1 MGEIEHL
8 NGMLRGIRNVNRLIT
23 RETDRDRLLQ
33 GACENLVQT
42 LGYYNAW
49 IVLLDGVHSPLAF
62 AHAGFDGDFAPMAE
76 RLERGHLPSCAC
88 AALEH
93 PGVVAFSDPPAKCT
107 DCPLAPN
114 CHGRGAMIARLEHA
128 GKVHGLFTVSVPAD
142 FATDAEARDL
152 FAEVADDVALA
163 LHKLDL
169 EKRRALADKALRESE
184 ERYRDLLA
192 AVTAYRYTV
201 FFEGGVPAATEHGD
215 GCRNVTGFAPADL
228 EANPSLWF
236 EMIYEHDRHSVI
248 NAVKKV
254 VSGHETVVVEHR
266 VRRRDGAVRWVRDTM
281 VPHIEG
287 DGALTRYD
295 GLIED
300 ITDRKRAE
308 EAVAEERQRLLSVF
322 EALPEFVCVI
332 APDYSVQFAN
342 RRYRELFGDPDN
354 RPCYEVIEGRKKLRG
369 SCPTLE
375 VFRTG
380 QAHHWEWTSADGR
393 DYVIHDT
400 PFALNWGKPLVLELG
415 LDITNRKRAE
425 QEKARLESQ
434 LRQAQ
439 KMEAI
444 GTLAAGIAHDF
455 NNLLFSASGFT
466 ELALA
471 EVDKPSQAATYLGQ
485 VMIAHQRAAELV
497 KQILAFSRQSD
508 QERQPLRLQS
518 VLKEALRLLRA
529 SLPSTIGFRQDIDPS
544 TGFVLADPTEIH
556 QVIMNLCAN
565 AYQAMREKGG
575 LLAVSLKEVDVG
587 LEQAA
592 ADIHL
597 NPGRY
602 ACLTVADTGCGMDAK
617 VLGRVFE
624 PYFTTKG
631 PGEGTGM
638 GLSTVHGIVNSHQ
651 GAIHAY
657 SEPGQGATFRVYFPL
672 HVHETPTDR
681 EATPD
686 AGPVHGTERIL
697 FVDDEP
703 QIVMLGKRV
712 LEALGYDVQA
722 CTASLDALETF
733 RADPRQFDAVVT
745 DQTMPGLT
753 GMQLAKELL
762 KLRPD
767 LPIILCTGFS
777 EAATKAKVRE
787 AGIREYVNKP
797 VLTQDLAR
805 AIRRALADGPNQ
817 QGITSAA
824 GAHH

>member
-1 MGEIEHL
+1 M
-8 NGMLRGIRNVNRLIT
+8 
-23 RETDRDRLLQ
+23 
-33 GACENLVQT
+33 
-42 LGYYNAW
+42 
-49 IVLLDGVHSPLAF
+49 
-62 AHAGFDGDFAPMAE
+62 
-76 RLERGHLPSCAC
+76 
-88 AALEH
+88 
-93 PGVVAFSDPPAKCT
+93 
-107 DCPLAPN
+107 
-114 CHGRGAMIARLEHA
+114 
-128 GKVHGLFTVSVPAD
+128 
-142 FATDAEARDL
+142 
-152 FAEVADDVALA
+152 
-163 LHKLDL
+163 
-169 EKRRALADKALRESE
+169 
-184 ERYRDLLA
+184 
-192 AVTAYRYTV
+192 
-201 FFEGGVPAATEHGD
+201 
-215 GCRNVTGFAPADL
+215 
-228 EANPSLWF
+228 
-236 EMIYEHDRHSVI
+236 
-248 NAVKKV
+248 
-254 VSGHETVVVEHR
+254 
-266 VRRRDGAVRWVRDTM
+266 
-281 VPHIEG
+281 
-287 DGALTRYD
+287 TRYD

-342 RRYRELFGDPDN
+342 RRYGELFGDPHN
-354 RPCYEVIEGRKKLRG
+354 RPCCEVTKGCKKLRG
-369 SCPTLE
+369 SCPTFE
-375 VFRTG
+375 AFRTG
-380 QAHHWEWTSADGR
+380 QTQHWEWSSADGR

-400 PFALNWGKPLVLELG
+400 PFPLDGGKPFVLDIG

-439 KMEAI
+439 KMEAV

-471 EVDKPSQAATYLGQ
+471 EVDKPSQAATHLGQ
-485 VMIAHQRAAELV
+485 VMIAHQHAAELV

-508 QERQPLRLQS
+508 QERQPLRLHS

-529 SLPSTIGFRQDIDPS
+529 SLPSTIGFCPKIDPS

-617 VLGRVFE
+617 VLERVFE
-624 PYFTTKG
+624 PYFTTKS

-638 GLSTVHGIVNSHQ
+638 GLSTVLGIVNSYQ

-672 HVHETPTDR
+672 RLHETPTDA
-681 EATPD
+681 EATAD
-686 AGPVHGTERIL
+686 AAPGHGTDRIL

-722 CTASLDALETF
+722 CTASLKALETF
-733 RADPRQFDAVVT
+733 RTDPCPFDAVVT

-777 EAATKAKVRE
+777 EAVTMVKVRE
-787 AGIREYVNKP
+787 AAVREYVNKP
-797 VLTQDLAR
+797 VLTQDLAP
-805 AIRRALADGPNQ
+805 AIRRALADGSNQ
-817 QGITSAA
+817 QAISSTAA
-824 GAHH
+824 GHH